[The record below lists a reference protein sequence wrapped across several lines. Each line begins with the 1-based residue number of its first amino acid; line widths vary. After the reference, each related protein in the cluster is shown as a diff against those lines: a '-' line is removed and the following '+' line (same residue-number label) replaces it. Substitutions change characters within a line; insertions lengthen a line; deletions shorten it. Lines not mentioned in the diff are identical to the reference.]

1 LAYTGTE
8 SSRQSFLEELIRLN
22 LAETIPVIRLS
33 ISRQLALIVNKFLQ
47 AEDVLISAG
56 TLWNS
61 SISMLEAEKYS
72 ESAIRVLFWIAKGLL
87 LRLANTSEVLDRL
100 LSLLSNLTC
109 GLPSARGFN
118 LLLGP
123 DEILSKENGATIRLL
138 ARQKVFNFSIP
149 RIVKDFRQAEASLKP
164 NYLIAL
170 SGILKYTPT
179 EVLMPEIESLLPLLL
194 QSLDL
199 QDSVVQVATIES
211 LIVISREN
219 PGAVEGHVS
228 SLVNRLLKAAA
239 ETKGN
244 APVCTYTL
252 HHRERLRT
260 LMVMIENTLQRSS
273 LLTNLPRQ
281 SQG

>member
-1 LAYTGTE
+1 
-8 SSRQSFLEELIRLN
+8 
-22 LAETIPVIRLS
+22 
-33 ISRQLALIVNKFLQ
+33 
-47 AEDVLISAG
+47 
-56 TLWNS
+56 
-61 SISMLEAEKYS
+61 
-72 ESAIRVLFWIAKGLL
+72 
-87 LRLANTSEVLDRL
+87 
-100 LSLLSNLTC
+100 
-109 GLPSARGFN
+109 
-118 LLLGP
+118 
-123 DEILSKENGATIRLL
+123 
-138 ARQKVFNFSIP
+138 
-149 RIVKDFRQAEASLKP
+149 
-164 NYLIAL
+164 
-170 SGILKYTPT
+170 
-179 EVLMPEIESLLPLLL
+179 MPEIESLLPLLL

-219 PGAVEGHVS
+219 PGAVEGYVS

-239 ETKGN
+239 EAKGN